1 MQGCDRLSDSSI
13 FAIAVVF
20 ALLLRGQ
27 CLSFESVDYKTYLLV
42 WYDFIQS
49 HHGVHALKESFS
61 NYSPPYLYWLVFA
74 ATALAGLPKVV
85 AIKLLAAAVD
95 FVCAGFVYA
104 IVRLKYPTGKRA
116 IAAFCAILFLPTV
129 FLNSS
134 VWGQCDSIYTTGVVA
149 CLYFLLVQRPVPAF
163 LSLGVGFA
171 FKQQALFIV
180 PLLLILWAKGQVK
193 GWLFVLLPAIYGLAV
208 IPAWLI
214 GRPLPALLQIYTA
227 QVEGYRHLTKNAP
240 NLYQWISNRHYDMMV
255 PLGIGVAAIALL
267 LLGWR
272 VWRSRVELT
281 PERLLQ
287 LALTIVFLV
296 PFLLPKM
303 HERYFFMADV
313 LSVVFA
319 FYVPR
324 FYWVPVLIQVSSLLT
339 YTDFLLGDRW
349 VSFKV
354 LSLIMAVFLGFLL
367 RLHYRT
373 FVVEALPESDP
384 LR

>member
-1 MQGCDRLSDSSI
+1 
-13 FAIAVVF
+13 
-20 ALLLRGQ
+20 
-27 CLSFESVDYKTYLLV
+27 
-42 WYDFIQS
+42 
-49 HHGVHALKESFS
+49 
-61 NYSPPYLYWLVFA
+61 
-74 ATALAGLPKVV
+74 
-85 AIKLLAAAVD
+85 
-95 FVCAGFVYA
+95 
-104 IVRLKYPTGKRA
+104 
-116 IAAFCAILFLPTV
+116 
-129 FLNSS
+129 

-180 PLLLILWAKGQVK
+180 PLLLMLWAKGRVK
-193 GWLFVLLPAIYGLAV
+193 GWLFLLLPAVYGIAV
-208 IPAWLI
+208 IPAWII
-214 GRPLPALLQIYTA
+214 GRPLPELLQIYTA

-240 NLYQWISNRHYDMMV
+240 NLYQWISNRHYDVMV
-255 PLGIGVAAIALL
+255 PLGIGMTAIALL
-267 LLGWR
+267 ILGWR
-272 VWRSRVELT
+272 VWRSRVDLT

-324 FYWVPVLIQVSSLLT
+324 FYWVPVLIQLSSLLT

-354 LSLIMAVFLGFLL
+354 LSLVMAVFLGFLL
-367 RLHYRT
+367 KLHYRT
-373 FVVEALPESDP
+373 FVVGTAPGSVPSLTPKP
-384 LR
+384 